1 MKRLLLIAAL
11 FTCSLFTYAQL
22 LGSGTEDDPYMI
34 YDADDLNEVRD
45 YVGVEGIYF
54 QLANDI
60 DLSAYSEGEGWEPIG
75 TIGAQFK
82 GVFDGNGYTI
92 TNLKINRTTDYM
104 GLFGYA
110 TSTIKRI
117 HVECDIKGKGYV
129 GGICGYGSTFT
140 DCRVSGTITGT
151 GNYIGGICG
160 YGDLSKC
167 KANVDVTG
175 VGYVGGISG
184 KSESINTCMVEGT
197 ITNTGDYSGGIT
209 GYLNS
214 SCSIYDCIIIGSV
227 DGQSYTGGICGYA
240 PSSTYIRSCFTNI
253 SIHGKSFVGGVCGQT
268 YGFSSSYYSDVPN
281 YYSDLENC
289 VAVNTYLSA
298 KDIYGRIVGKLSSTD
313 YPYTYHVRNNL
324 SLSTTKIIVND
335 SETTVSDDV
344 KNGTGIGNALLKRKS
359 TYTDLG
365 WDFDEVWNIDEGT
378 SYPYLRYF
386 NPTETQSIAFET
398 PSLSYGDRE
407 YTLPETT
414 EQGLTIKWTCSDE
427 NKLSVTGNKATI
439 KGTGECYLIAEQ
451 SGDNIYKSIQET
463 YPITITKA
471 QLTITADNFTRNIGE
486 VNPELT
492 VTYSGFVYNEDE
504 TALTTPPAITT
515 EATINSPAGV
525 YAITVSGAQSDN
537 YDISYMNGTL
547 TIIDEATLRNT
558 ITITQTLL
566 RTGNNANLS
575 VSLDNEDTM
584 IAFEFYMQLPEGIS
598 IALDED
604 GYPDVILNSARS
616 NRHVLEVS
624 QNSAGLYH
632 FLCYSNSNNA
642 LKGNSGELLSIN
654 IVCDEDVNPEIYQGH
669 IRNIKFS
676 DNNENR
682 IILPNL
688 DFDLEVSNV
697 LMGDVNDDGDID
709 VMDVVMMVN
718 YMMERPSASFIF
730 AAADHTG
737 DGIVDVMDLVREVSL
752 VMSQQASGA
761 PVSQSYD
768 ALGGG
773 LSLVVNSDGLV
784 NVHLADGKQ
793 YVASQ
798 FIVALSEGQIL
809 SDVTSDRSHH
819 VSIQP
824 LPDNRYF
831 VMSYSM
837 SNETFAV
844 NDQTVTLHV
853 VGQGTVSVE
862 DVAFVDTNDNKVAFQ
877 NASTETTGITKTT
890 MDFATPADIYS
901 VDGVLIK
908 KGVIT
913 KENIHNGLYII
924 NGKKIVV
931 K

>member
-75 TIGAQFK
+75 TSGSQFK
-82 GVFDGNGYTI
+82 GIFDGDGHTI
-92 TNLKINRTTDYM
+92 SNLKINRIDLNYV
-104 GLFGYA
+104 GLFGYISGA
-110 TSTIKRI
+110 TIS
-117 HVECDIKGKGYV
+117 HVAINCDIIGGSYV
-129 GGICGYGSTFT
+129 GGVCGYSNN
-140 DCRVSGTITGT
+140 GTLKYIKVT
-151 GNYIGGICG
+151 GNLKGASQYLGGISGYNNVADIRYCIVEADIVSDGSYIGGIAG
-160 YGDLSKC
+160 YNGYIDKC
-167 KANVDVTG
+167 V
-175 VGYVGGISG
+175 Y
-184 KSESINTCMVEGT
+184 
-197 ITNTGDYSGGIT
+197 T
-209 GYLNS
+209 GY
-214 SCSIYDCIIIGSV
+214 IKGET
-227 DGQSYTGGICGYA
+227 YTGGICG
-240 PSSTYIRSCFTNI
+240 SSANDIVNCLTECSIEGI
-253 SIHGKSFVGGVCGQT
+253 SYQGGICGRVGGNGWL
-268 YGFSSSYYSDVPN
+268 YK
-281 YYSDLENC
+281 C
-289 VAVNTYLSA
+289 VAINSTIITASPS
-298 KDIYGRIVGKLSSTD
+298 DYGRICGFFQSGSA
-313 YPYTYHVRNNL
+313 HVQQNL
-324 SLSTTKIIVND
+324 SLSTTKILYSG
-335 SETTVSDDV
+335 SEITVSDNAQ
-344 KNGTGIGNALLKRKS
+344 NGTGVGNALLKRKV
-359 TYTDLG
+359 TYTDLE
-365 WDFDEVWNIDEGT
+365 WDFDEIWDIDEGS

-386 NPTETQSIAFET
+386 NPTEEQTFEFEAPT
-398 PSLSYGDRE
+398 LAYGDE
-407 YTLPETT
+407 AYFLPVTT
-414 EQGLTIKWTCSDE
+414 DQGLTLKWASSDE
-427 NKLSVTGNKATI
+427 NILSISGNVLTI
-439 KGTGECYLIAEQ
+439 KGAGSCYLIAEQ
-451 SGDNIYKSIQET
+451 AGDNVYKSIRKS
-463 YPITITKA
+463 YPITIAKA
-471 QLTITADNFTRNIGE
+471 PLTITADNFTRNIGE
-486 VNPELT
+486 ANPELT

-537 YDISYMNGTL
+537 YDISYMYGTL

-752 VMSQQASGA
+752 VMSQQASEA

-798 FIVALSEGQIL
+798 FIVALSEGQKL

-862 DVAFVDTNDNKVAFQ
+862 DVAFVDTNENKVAFQ

-890 MDFATPADIYS
+890 MDFSTPADIYS
-901 VDGVLIK
+901 VDGALIK
-908 KGVIT
+908 KDVIT
-913 KENIHNGLYII
+913 KENIPNGLYII
-924 NGKKIVV
+924 NCKKIIV